1 MRADALISA
10 VCQLWQANLATNG
23 GKRTCSHLPIS
34 DTKCQHL
41 PSPSTC
47 HQPCCGPASTTCC
60 GTSGGKAGR
69 AKPKVVCRVL
79 SSQPEAVCE
88 SVSASRA
95 ARGVEKESP
104 SRSSFV
110 QQGWVAC
117 EAAPRGGTSKQS
129 LIGKCERTETSA
141 VANTSLPFHLFLKAN
156 TYMYY
161 ICWLPFFSLP
171 KTNLYFFQQSR
182 IAVYVILA
190 VLWAILTLRAWWWWV
205 I

>member
-1 MRADALISA
+1 M
-10 VCQLWQANLATNG
+10 
-23 GKRTCSHLPIS
+23 SHKSVL
-34 DTKCQHL
+34 TKCL
-41 PSPSTC
+41 PEKTSKPVLTKCLPDKTSKAVLTKCPSW
-47 HQPCCGPASTTCC
+47 QN
-60 GTSGGKAGR
+60 
-69 AKPKVVCRVL
+69 VCW
-79 SSQPEAVCE
+79 P
-88 SVSASRA
+88 SVSASHA

-110 QQGWVAC
+110 QQSRVAC
-117 EAAPRGGTSKQS
+117 EAAPRGGTGKQS

-141 VANTSLPFHLFLKAN
+141 VANTSLPFQLFLKAN

-171 KTNLYFFQQSR
+171 KTNLYLFQQSR